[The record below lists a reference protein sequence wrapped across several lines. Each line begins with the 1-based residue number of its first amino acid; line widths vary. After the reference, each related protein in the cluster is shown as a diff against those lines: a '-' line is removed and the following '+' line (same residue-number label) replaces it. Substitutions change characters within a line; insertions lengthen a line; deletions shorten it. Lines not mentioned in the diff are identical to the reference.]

1 MYNIFV
7 PNKFYGVH
15 MEEKA
20 ISSDLIRGHIDTI
33 ILHSLLDGDKHA
45 QKISETVE
53 KKSDNRYSINQA
65 TLYSS
70 LKRLETLK
78 YVNAYWNDS
87 ESGRRR
93 YFKLTEKG
101 KSVVEQNLSNWTY
114 SREIIDKLMDFESTP
129 IYRTQVV
136 EKIVTVPQP
145 APQSE
150 VKIVQENTDKP
161 VETTDVVVVN
171 EKNVTTERKPEND
184 TILSESQEI
193 NFRNILNG
201 LIKVNKRN
209 KETACDIE
217 NVKSNDTVTAEKNV
231 ESENKLKLNETI
243 TVSDY
248 NTLKSANANGRIDYG
263 EMAIQAE
270 KEGYKLRFSSKESK
284 RPKGS
289 VYINR
294 INLCAAL
301 AVFLLVMIEYLIV
314 IIGYKSVLNPTF
326 LSIALSVLALLIF
339 PMAMIIVFC
348 KNPLLTA
355 KDIKKDTMLTAL
367 IVVFNLLLV
376 TFALDLLVGV
386 DFSNRYT
393 FLISFLIP
401 CLLYAD
407 IFVYYVFR
415 YCFSK
420 MKDFSIDRNK
430 KQLN

>member
-1 MYNIFV
+1 
-7 PNKFYGVH
+7 

-45 QKISETVE
+45 QQISETVE

-78 YVNAYWNDS
+78 YVNAYWNDC

-129 IYRTQVV
+129 IYRTQIV

-145 APQSE
+145 ALQPE
-150 VKIVQENTDKP
+150 VKIVQENTDKS
-161 VETTDVVVVN
+161 VEKSNISVVN
-171 EKNVTTERKPEND
+171 DGKNVSTERKPEND
-184 TILSESQEI
+184 KILSEQEI

-201 LIKVNKRN
+201 LIKVNKRA
-209 KETACDIE
+209 KETAYNEE
-217 NVKSNDTVTAEKNV
+217 NVKTTDTAVAENGV

-284 RPKGS
+284 KPKGS
-289 VYINR
+289 IYINR
-294 INLCAAL
+294 VNLCAAL

-314 IIGYKSVLNPTF
+314 IIGYKSVLKPTF
-326 LSIALSVLALLIF
+326 LPIALSISALLIF
-339 PMAMIIVFC
+339 PIVMIIVFC

-367 IVVFNLLLV
+367 IVVFNLLLI
-376 TFALDLLVGV
+376 TFAVDLLVGV
-386 DFSNRYT
+386 NFSDTYA
-393 FLISFLIP
+393 FLIAFLMP

-407 IFVYYVFR
+407 ILGYYVFR
-415 YCFSK
+415 YVFSK
-420 MKDFSIDRNK
+420 MKDFSIDSNK
-430 KQLN
+430 K

>member
-1 MYNIFV
+1 
-7 PNKFYGVH
+7 

-45 QKISETVE
+45 QQISETVE

-129 IYRTQVV
+129 IYRTQIV

-145 APQSE
+145 APQPE
-150 VKIVQENTDKP
+150 VKIVQENTDKLA
-161 VETTDVVVVN
+161 ETSNASVN
-171 EKNVTTERKPEND
+171 DEKTVSNVSTERKSEND
-184 TILSESQEI
+184 KILSEQEI

-201 LIKVNKRN
+201 LIKVNKRA
-209 KETACDIE
+209 KETAYTEE
-217 NVKSNDTVTAEKNV
+217 NVKSTDTAVAENGV

-284 RPKGS
+284 KPKGS
-289 VYINR
+289 IYINR
-294 INLCAAL
+294 VNLCAAL

-326 LSIALSVLALLIF
+326 LPIALSISALLIF
-339 PMAMIIVFC
+339 PIVMIIVFC

-367 IVVFNLLLV
+367 IVVFNLLLI
-376 TFALDLLVGV
+376 TFAIDLLVGV
-386 DFSNRYT
+386 NFSDTYA
-393 FLISFLIP
+393 FLITFLIP

-407 IFVYYVFR
+407 ILGYYVLR
-415 YCFSK
+415 YVFSK
-420 MKDFSIDRNK
+420 MKDFSIDYNK
-430 KQLN
+430 K